1 MNNNECE
8 SKDNAIQNA
17 LYNEFTCQINAD
29 ILPFNWNSEC
39 YLNTLAKGSASR
51 LSSAIES
58 RKLIK
63 IFNEMIR
70 DREHY
75 LNKLTSEASNFE
87 WVIEDEEWITYVK
100 LLNKI
105 IKFLSIGL
113 K

>member
-8 SKDNAIQNA
+8 SNDDAIPNIF
-17 LYNEFTCQINAD
+17 YNEFTCQINAD
-29 ILPFNWNSEC
+29 ILPSNWNSEC
-39 YLNTLAKGSASR
+39 YLNTLAKGSATR
-51 LSSAIES
+51 LSLVVEPT
-58 RKLIK
+58 KLIE

-87 WVIEDEEWITYVK
+87 WVIESEEWVAYVK

-105 IKFLSIGL
+105 IKFISIDL
-113 K
+113 